1 MGNPNYLEEGR
12 DFRMKWRYVIAFNYN
27 LSSTHNSYF
36 KIVLTMIELLLI
48 EATEVFKTVQTIPIT
63 AVYTKIT

>member
-1 MGNPNYLEEGR
+1 
-12 DFRMKWRYVIAFNYN
+12 
-27 LSSTHNSYF
+27 
-36 KIVLTMIELLLI
+36 MIELLLI